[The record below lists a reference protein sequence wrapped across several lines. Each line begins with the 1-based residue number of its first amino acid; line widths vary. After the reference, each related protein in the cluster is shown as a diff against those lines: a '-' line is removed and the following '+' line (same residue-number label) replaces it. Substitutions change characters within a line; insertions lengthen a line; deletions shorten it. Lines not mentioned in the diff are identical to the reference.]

1 MHKNYPSHVTK
12 EQFENIKSILE
23 NSKKKTKP
31 RSLDLYEVF
40 CAILYVLKSGCQWRM
55 LPKNFPK
62 WQTVYYY
69 FQIWSKNNGKE
80 ASVWQLILKKIVK
93 KVRINNNRKEQTSFC
108 IIDSQSVKNTDTTEN
123 KGYDAGKKISGIKRH
138 IVVDSQGLPHAI
150 YITTA
155 EKTDRNSAIIMI
167 ENEKENLSAVQKIIV
182 DAGYTGEKF
191 ASEIKTIINANVE
204 IIKRNELHTFVVLP
218 KRWIVERSFAWLE
231 KYRRLWK
238 NCERK
243 LNTSLQMVVL
253 SFISI
258 LLKRFYHLKTYRL
271 KIYFLL

>member
-1 MHKNYPSHVTK
+1 
-12 EQFENIKSILE
+12 
-23 NSKKKTKP
+23 
-31 RSLDLYEVF
+31 
-40 CAILYVLKSGCQWRM
+40 
-55 LPKNFPK
+55 
-62 WQTVYYY
+62 
-69 FQIWSKNNGKE
+69 
-80 ASVWQLILKKIVK
+80 
-93 KVRINNNRKEQTSFC
+93 
-108 IIDSQSVKNTDTTEN
+108 
-123 KGYDAGKKISGIKRH
+123 
-138 IVVDSQGLPHAI
+138 
-150 YITTA
+150 
-155 EKTDRNSAIIMI
+155 MI

-253 SFISI
+253 SFISV
-258 LLKRFYHLKTYRL
+258 LLKRF
-271 KIYFLL
+271 